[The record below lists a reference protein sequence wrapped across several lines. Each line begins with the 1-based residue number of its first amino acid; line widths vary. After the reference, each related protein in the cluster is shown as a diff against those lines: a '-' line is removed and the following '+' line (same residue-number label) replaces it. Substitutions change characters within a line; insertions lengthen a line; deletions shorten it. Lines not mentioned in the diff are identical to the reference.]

1 MLKLLRHLLFLGV
14 ILGLAGNGVASA
26 SPACHMMTQHSAAV
40 MADTPNC
47 DMGTSCPDC
56 GSKTS
61 KGMKPGCMM
70 MAGCAVTLAMKEPA
84 PAAASARLHQKTA
97 FWPVTTVLTGR
108 IVPPEPEP
116 PTLLG

>member
-14 ILGLAGNGVASA
+14 LLGLAGNGVASA
-26 SPACHMMTQHSAAV
+26 SPACQMMTQHHAAA
-40 MADTPNC
+40 MADMPDC
-47 DMGTSCPDC
+47 DMGKSCPDC

-70 MAGCAVTLAMKEPA
+70 MAGCAITLAMKEPA
-84 PAAASARLHQKTA
+84 PATASIILHERTA
-97 FWPVTTVLTGR
+97 FWPVTAVLAGR